1 MNIRIFDKE
10 TDYKELYNW
19 WGDWGLPQHHPD
31 VLSENGL
38 IISRNGI
45 NIASAFIYSTD
56 SYICWLEHL
65 TSNKK
70 AWLLLSQKEKLD
82 VLNKLGDAVFERA
95 KEMGFKLAF
104 TLATEEQDKYSKTLT
119 EWKMKNLGDVVT
131 KNMTQYFKILT

>member
-1 MNIRIFDKE
+1 MKIRIFNKE
-10 TDYKELYNW
+10 TDYEELRGW
-19 WGDWGLPQHHPD
+19 WEEWGLPQHHSD

-38 IISRNGI
+38 IISIDGV

-70 AWLLLSQKEKLD
+70 SWLLLSPEQRIEVLD
-82 VLNKLGDAVFERA
+82 KLGEAIFEKA
-95 KEMGFKLAF
+95 KAMGFRLAF
-104 TLATEEQDKYSKTLT
+104 TFSTEEQEQKSKALT
-119 EWKMKNLGDVVT
+119 EWKIKNLGDVIT

>member
-1 MNIRIFDKE
+1 MDIKEFNKE
-10 TDYKELYNW
+10 TDYEELRSW
-19 WGDWGLPQHHPD
+19 WESWGLPQHHQN

-38 IISRNGI
+38 IISIDGV

-70 AWLLLSQKEKLD
+70 EWLLLSQEEKLD
-82 VLNKLGDAVFERA
+82 ILNKLGDAIFDKA

-104 TLATEEQDKYSKTLT
+104 TLATEEQDKYSKALT
-119 EWKMKNLGDVVT
+119 EWKVKNLGDVIT